1 MRSILAKV
9 FCGLFV
15 EWIIGIRLEEQ
26 VLQTNHDRV
35 EIKDRFPVLTK
46 DIETHVAIQVDVRV
60 IDLLCALDLRRIV
73 WIIAVDGESEFERSA
88 LVHAL
93 IWLDCERKVEHI
105 CWVREVGLHRLW
117 QFEFGQ
123 IFLHA

>member
-1 MRSILAKV
+1 MMSLRLSSVPPQKDSRT
-9 FCGLFV
+9 FV

-60 IDLLCALDLRRIV
+60 IDLCKYVNAINR
-73 WIIAVDGESEFERSA
+73 AVSTRSA
-88 LVHAL
+88 VEGTTKSGKRPTFCVHL
-93 IWLDCERKVEHI
+93 TLGGSC
-105 CWVREVGLHRLW
+105 G
-117 QFEFGQ
+117 
-123 IFLHA
+123 